1 MATYM
6 KYLKVPTVLTQ
17 FPANYGLLRVKDF
30 LAIASFEHTHQS
42 SGGMFLEEHLL
53 LFVLEGTNTL
63 IHGQHKYVVRKN
75 QMLLL
80 PQGTIWEY
88 KKEGNP
94 ATNIYDSMLF
104 FLKDDFLKDFIKMSK
119 VTKYA
124 QKNIST
130 AVKPVNEH
138 LQAYLNSIKPYFRNV
153 QSIESDLLR
162 LKMMELLYDLALEDR
177 DVLHQILQ
185 LRQPAKADIT
195 SVIEQNYTLH
205 LSLPELA
212 CLSGRSLSSFKRDFV
227 AIYNTSPSKW
237 IRDRK
242 LEKTKELLSSTLLS
256 IADIAYMSG
265 FENTTHFSRI
275 FKEKFGYSPSESRKI
290 ELNRNIY

>member
-6 KYLKVPTVLTQ
+6 KYLKVPTTLTQ

-42 SGGMFLEEHLL
+42 RGGMFLEEHLL

-63 IHGQHKYVVRKN
+63 THGKQTYVVRKN

-80 PQGTIWEY
+80 PKATTWEY
-88 KKEGNP
+88 KKEGNL
-94 ATNIYDSMLF
+94 TTTIYDSMLF
-104 FLKDDFLKDFIKMSK
+104 FLKDDFLKEFIRRAKMIKSE
-119 VTKYA
+119 
-124 QKNIST
+124 QKNIAT
-130 AVKPVNEH
+130 AVKPVSEH
-138 LQAYLNSIKPYFRNV
+138 LQAYLNSIKPYFRNA

-162 LKMMELLYDLALEDR
+162 LKMMELLYDLALENR
-177 DVLHQILQ
+177 DILHQILQ
-185 LRQPAKADIT
+185 LRHPVKTDIT

-212 CLSGRSLSSFKRDFV
+212 CLSGRSLSSFKRDFM
-227 AIYNTSPSKW
+227 AIYNTPPSKW

-242 LEKTKELLSSTLLS
+242 LEKAKELVSSTVLS
-256 IADIAYMSG
+256 IADIAYMAG
-265 FENTTHFSRI
+265 FENTSHFSRV
-275 FKEKFGYSPSESRKI
+275 FKEKFGYTPSESRKK
-290 ELNRNIY
+290 